1 MKSDEQS
8 AWVVVIASLAA
19 ACVLLA
25 VGTMFVS
32 ATNALPA
39 FGSLA
44 IVLACLAAA
53 LSGRAPR
60 DRSGW
65 IVGIFVS
72 AFWTIGL
79 WVLWRTWRVAG
90 GFYDRLFPDIAHDRF
105 WRIAFQLVSVPTVAL
120 VLQLV
125 LIWLLVKLNDFSKR
139 RYEMIQQRRSG
150 E

>member
-1 MKSDEQS
+1 MS
-8 AWVVVIASLAA
+8 ASLAL
-19 ACVLLA
+19 ACILLA

-32 ATNALPA
+32 ATDALPV

-53 LSGRAPR
+53 LSERAPR
-60 DRSGW
+60 DRSIW
-65 IVGIFVS
+65 IVGILVA

-90 GFYDRLFPDIAHDRF
+90 GVFDHWFPDASHDRF

-120 VLQLV
+120 ALQLA
-125 LIWLLVKLNDFSKR
+125 LIWLLVRLNDFSKR
-139 RYEMIQQRRSG
+139 RREMIQQRRSG